1 MTDLLN
7 TQPPDDTGTDTLK
20 RYRYQ
25 AQLAVPF
32 CLDCASGGKV
42 LSVVMEHYEDIV
54 VEYEDYWWFIQVKTR
69 DAGYGP
75 WRLTTAMDGL
85 ASLYRTYSSTYHLEA
100 KYGLFLEGAV
110 AHDDDLNKLV
120 PIKPTLEQTLIDRV
134 TRGLG
139 DKGFS
144 VTKEQCE
151 AFLKITT
158 VHPNQPPREH
168 VTNHNVNLLAAGNI
182 NTPQDEVK
190 VIEKRVTDEVL
201 RAMSQDPLEDLIPAY
216 ISDPDNL
223 EEEERRR
230 VDDKRLTPARLT
242 PILGALAAGAF
253 PLLRRVVRADLT
265 QPTTL
270 EKKLIAG
277 GATPRVITNAQSLRA
292 NASVREA
299 EVTASQLFGSE
310 GKLDD
315 VHHRIEVLANAV
327 VERYEGT
334 ENPARQV
341 WGELLRSLQD
351 QANAVDPNM
360 IYKRDPYLL
369 LGAACGLSDECRVD
383 WGVRLA

>member
-1 MTDLLN
+1 M
-7 TQPPDDTGTDTLK
+7 
-20 RYRYQ
+20 
-25 AQLAVPF
+25 
-32 CLDCASGGKV
+32 
-42 LSVVMEHYEDIV
+42 VMEHYEDIV
-54 VEYEDYWWFIQVKTR
+54 VEYEDYWWFLQVKTR

-85 ASLYRTYSSTYHLEA
+85 ASLYRTYSSTYYLKA

-120 PIKPTLEQTLIDRV
+120 PVKQPLDQTLIDR
-134 TRGLG
+134 TKKGLE

-144 VTKEQCE
+144 VTKEQAE
-151 AFLKITT
+151 AFLKLTT
-158 VHPNQPPREH
+158 VHPNQPPRDH
-168 VTNHNVNLLAAGNI
+168 VTNHNVSLLAASNA

-190 VIEKRVTDEVL
+190 AIEKRVTDEVL
-201 RAMSQDPLEDLIPAY
+201 RAMSQDPLRDLIPAY
-216 ISDPDNL
+216 VSDPENL
-223 EEEERRR
+223 EAEDRRR
-230 VDDKRLTPARLT
+230 VEDKRLTPERLA
-242 PILGALAAGAF
+242 PMLGALAAGAF
-253 PLLRRVVRADLT
+253 PLLRRVVRPDMT
-265 QPTTL
+265 QPTAL

-277 GATPRVITNAQSLRA
+277 GATERVITNAQSLRA
-292 NASVREA
+292 NASAREA
-299 EVTASQLFGSE
+299 EVTTSQLFGSE

-341 WGELLRSLQD
+341 WGELLRSLQE

-360 IYKRDPYLL
+360 VYKRDPYLL